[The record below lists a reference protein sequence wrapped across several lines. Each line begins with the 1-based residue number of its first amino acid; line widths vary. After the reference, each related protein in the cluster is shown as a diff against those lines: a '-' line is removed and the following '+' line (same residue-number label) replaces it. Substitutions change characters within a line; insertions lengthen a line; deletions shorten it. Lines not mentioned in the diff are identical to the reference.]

1 MKDYVKFIEGLPF
14 IVKLIFA
21 LPILDGILYGIYR
34 IAKGSVI
41 LGIIWIF
48 VGAAILW
55 IIDLISVIVN
65 GKVKWLVSI

>member
-1 MKDYVKFIEGLPF
+1 MKDYIKFIEGLPF

-34 IAKGSVI
+34 IAKGSII

>member
-1 MKDYVKFIEGLPF
+1 MKGYVKFIEGLPF

>member
-1 MKDYVKFIEGLPF
+1 MKDYIKFIEGLPF

-34 IAKGSVI
+34 IAKGSII

-48 VGAAILW
+48 LGAAILW

>member
-1 MKDYVKFIEGLPF
+1 MKDYIKFIDNLPF

-21 LPILDGILYGIYR
+21 LPGIDGIIYGIYR
-34 IAKGSVI
+34 IAKGRLI

-55 IIDLISVIVN
+55 IIDLYSVIRY
-65 GKVKWLVSI
+65 GKIKYFA